1 LSARA
6 LGGTPP
12 PKTKTAVYPGS
23 FDPLTNGHLDVVDRA
38 LGIFDRLIVAVAG
51 NPEKRQPLFTVDE
64 RMDLIS
70 ASLKG
75 RERVEVASYKGLT
88 VEFARSRGATTLVK
102 GLRAY
107 SDFDAELQ
115 QALMNRKLAP
125 DIHTVFLM
133 SSFAHIYVSST
144 ILKDIASYGGNV
156 SELVPPPVAKAL
168 KEKYR

>member
-1 LSARA
+1 MTNKS
-6 LGGTPP
+6 
-12 PKTKTAVYPGS
+12 AVYPGS
-23 FDPLTNGHLDVVDRA
+23 FDPFTNGHLDVVERA
-38 LGIFDRLIVAVAG
+38 LGIFDHLIVAVAA

-64 RMDLIS
+64 RVRLIKD
-70 ASLKG
+70 ALKG
-75 RERVEVASYKGLT
+75 HDRVEVTSYTGLT
-88 VEFARSRGATTLVK
+88 VEYARSRGATTLVK

-133 SSFAHIYVSST
+133 SSFAHIYVSSS

-156 SELVPPPVAKAL
+156 SDLVPPAVARAL
-168 KEKYR
+168 KEKFA

>member
-1 LSARA
+1 M
-6 LGGTPP
+6 TD
-12 PKTKTAVYPGS
+12 KTAVYPGS
-23 FDPLTNGHLDVVDRA
+23 FDPFTNGHLDVVERA
-38 LGIFDRLIVAVAG
+38 LGIFDRLVVAVAA
-51 NPEKRQPLFTVDE
+51 NPEKRQPLFTVEE
-64 RMDLIS
+64 RVLLIEG
-70 ASLKG
+70 ALKG
-75 RERVEVASYKGLT
+75 HDRVEVTSYTGLT
-88 VEFARSRGATTLVK
+88 VEYARSRGANTLVK

-156 SELVPPPVAKAL
+156 SDLVPPPVARAL